1 MVIESTDRPLRERLA
16 ICDGCGRRLLLR
28 RAGLVEDG
36 AVLCHQCARLDVDVT
51 AEEDAPVVA

>member
-36 AVLCHQCARLDVDVT
+36 AVLCRQCVRLDVDV
-51 AEEDAPVVA
+51 APEEDAPAVA